1 MKAQEQLT
9 AWLWKVGTLDISAN
23 HQDLLDLLLRYSA
36 ELNYITQKAEYEH
49 ATGRNV

>member
-23 HQDLLDLLLRYSA
+23 HQDLLDLLLRHTV
-36 ELNYITQKAEYEH
+36 ELNHITRKAEIEH
-49 ATGRNV
+49 ATGGNV